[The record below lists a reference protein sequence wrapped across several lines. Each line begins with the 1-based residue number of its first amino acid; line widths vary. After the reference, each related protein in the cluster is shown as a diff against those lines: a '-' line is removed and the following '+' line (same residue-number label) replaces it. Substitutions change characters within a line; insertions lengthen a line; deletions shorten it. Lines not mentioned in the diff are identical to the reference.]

1 MLSNLGEGS
10 SWLGGCQT
18 ALSLQNDHTHSKFL
32 TAMKISEIKELS
44 AVELQKKHRELGDEL
59 LQLQIRKQTGQVEKP
74 HLIKSIRRDRA
85 RIRTL
90 LNQPNNNQIGT
101 LDE

>member
-1 MLSNLGEGS
+1 MLSNRGSGS
-10 SWLGGCQT
+10 SWTGRCQI

-44 AVELQKKHRELGDEL
+44 AAELQKKHRELGDEL

-90 LNQPNNNQIGT
+90 LNQPNIN
-101 LDE
+101 